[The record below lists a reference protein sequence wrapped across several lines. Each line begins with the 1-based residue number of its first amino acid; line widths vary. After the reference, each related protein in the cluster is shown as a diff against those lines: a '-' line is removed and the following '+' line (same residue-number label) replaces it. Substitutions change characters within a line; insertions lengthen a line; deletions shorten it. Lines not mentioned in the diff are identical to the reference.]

1 MKTPRRLTCTYANV
15 LDRVRTLDRTGQA
28 GMNPKMKD
36 SFLKPKALNRKMVFN
51 AFLILSG
58 TSGLIYANPALAAS
72 SPNQINAYR
81 IYAHERIFSF
91 EQFLCFDSLIQRESH
106 YNDKAIN
113 GNHYGLVQG
122 ASRSLIKMSGYQQID
137 WAITYIHNRYKNEC
151 NALKHSY
158 RYGWY

>member
-28 GMNPKMKD
+28 GNEPQYERPI
-36 SFLKPKALNRKMVFN
+36 LKTPVITWKMVVIT
-51 AFLILSG
+51 LILAVPIGAIS
-58 TSGLIYANPALAAS
+58 AHPASAAS
-72 SPNQINAYR
+72 SPNEINAYR
-81 IYAHERIFSF
+81 VYAHSRIFNYQ
-91 EQFLCFDSLIQRESH
+91 QFLCFDLLIQRESH
-106 YNDKAIN
+106 YNDEAIN

-137 WAITYIHNRYKNEC
+137 WAITYIHNRYKSEC

>member
-28 GMNPKMKD
+28 GNEPQNERPI
-36 SFLKPKALNRKMVFN
+36 LKTPVITWKMVVITLVL
-51 AFLILSG
+51 AVPIGAIS
-58 TSGLIYANPALAAS
+58 AHPASAAS

-81 IYAHERIFSF
+81 VYAHSRIFNYQ
-91 EQFLCFDSLIQRESH
+91 QFLCFDSLIQRESH

-122 ASRSLIKMSGYQQID
+122 ASKSLITMSGYQQID
-137 WAITYIHNRYKNEC
+137 WAITYIHNRYKSEC